1 MGQNPPYRQSVR
13 RLAAALCAGARAFTQ
28 RNGTAAAPPLGISP
42 VEMEDYFLTLTEQ
55 ALENVP
61 DDVLVAIL
69 AGRMRGKLERQ
80 GFDMD
85 RILPEIETGAN
96 KGGKAYLRRA

>member
-1 MGQNPPYRQSVR
+1 MQ
-13 RLAAALCAGARAFTQ
+13 
-28 RNGTAAAPPLGISP
+28 
-42 VEMEDYFLTLTEQ
+42 DYFLTLTEQ

-69 AGRMRGKLERQ
+69 VGRMRGKLERQ

-85 RILPEIETGAN
+85 RILPEIETGAS
-96 KGGKAYLRRA
+96 KDSKAYLRRA